1 MLLAA
6 VVTFTGCGGG
16 KGVGAPTSPCASP
29 LPIDVTPALPG
40 NFPLPADGTPYAHQR
55 HGSTAI
61 EDVQVTAA
69 ADELTN
75 VRDDELNS
83 LRASAYT
90 TNPTGPTT
98 GTFTGPHI
106 GSIEVLTAAGCPG
119 KAIVRITITR

>member
-1 MLLAA
+1 MATLA
-6 VVTFTGCGGG
+6 GCGGS
-16 KGVGAPTSPCASP
+16 KGVAAPPSPCASP

-40 NFPLPADGTPYAHQR
+40 NFPLPSDGTPYAHQR
-55 HGSTAI
+55 NGDTAI

-90 TNPTGPTT
+90 TSPTGPTT
-98 GTFTGPHI
+98 GTFTGPHV
-106 GSIEVLTAAGCPG
+106 GSIEVTPADGCAGV
-119 KAIVRITITR
+119 AILRITVTH